1 MADWQRIR
9 GAGAEFELCVLPVGT
24 FENVVYVVRDPET
37 REGYVIDAGW
47 EPDTI
52 ASAVAD
58 TNVKGILITHGHNDH
73 HDQLDALKSRIGAP
87 AGIGEA
93 DKGMLKSPPEFTI
106 ADGQELRFGTA
117 VMRAVHTPGHTPGST
132 CFVVGNVLFSG
143 DTLFPGGPGNTKTST
158 GDFPT
163 IIRSIRDRLFSL
175 PDETTVYPGHGKGT
189 TIGMEKP
196 HLDEWIERGW

>member
-9 GAGAEFELCVLPVGT
+9 GGGADFELCVLPVGT
-24 FENVVYVVRDPET
+24 FENVVYVVRDPDS

-58 TNVKGILITHGHNDH
+58 TGVKAILITHGHRDH
-73 HDQLDALKSRIGAP
+73 HDELDTLKARIKAP

-93 DKGMLKSPPEFTI
+93 DKGMLKSPPDFTI
-106 ADGQELRFGTA
+106 VDGQEFRFGKTT
-117 VMRAVHTPGHTPGST
+117 MRAVQTPGHTPGGT
-132 CFVVGNVLFSG
+132 CFTVGPLLFSG

-158 GDFPT
+158 GHFPT
-163 IIRSIRDRLFSL
+163 IIASIRDRLFTL
-175 PDETTVYPGHGKGT
+175 PEDTVVYPGHGKET
-189 TIGMEKP
+189 TIGTEKP
-196 HLDEWIERGW
+196 HLDEWVARGW